1 MAWYLLSLHE
11 LVLFY
16 YLKRRE
22 PHAIRLT
29 RPAEFLLTAIT
40 LLSIFPLLYIG
51 YWFPPRHF
59 EVGHGAI
66 CIRTGYN
73 GGRS

>member
-22 PHAIRLT
+22 PHASRLT

-40 LLSIFPLLYIG
+40 LLSIF
-51 YWFPPRHF
+51 FF
-59 EVGHGAI
+59 
-66 CIRTGYN
+66 CT
-73 GGRS
+73 